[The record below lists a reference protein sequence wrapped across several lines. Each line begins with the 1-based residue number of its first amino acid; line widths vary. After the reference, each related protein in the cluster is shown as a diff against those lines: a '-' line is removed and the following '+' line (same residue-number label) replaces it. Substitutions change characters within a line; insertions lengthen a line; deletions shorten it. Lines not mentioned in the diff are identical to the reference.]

1 MSRSLTS
8 RWLMGF
14 AITLVSSLSW
24 GPSPLHAQLYE
35 LRTYT
40 TNDGKLDD
48 LNARFRDHTV
58 KLFEKHGMKS
68 LGCWVPTD
76 GPAAAN
82 TLVYVIEHKDADAAK
97 ASWRA
102 FISDPDWQAAYKKSE
117 EDGKIL
123 AKAPEAV
130 YMSLTDYSAM
140 MKAVEP
146 SDNAVY
152 ELRTYRT
159 NEGKLPN
166 LDARF
171 RDHTIRI
178 FERHGIDSIAYWHAT
193 DEPASSDT
201 LIYLLRHDSPEAAK
215 KSWAAFG
222 ADEEW
227 KKVAAESQK
236 DGRFLRERPE
246 AVYLKATDYSALK

>member
-1 MSRSLTS
+1 MSRSLLS
-8 RWLMGF
+8 RWCLGF
-14 AITLVSSLSW
+14 SITLVSSLSV
-24 GPSPLHAQLYE
+24 GLSQVHAQLFE

-40 TNDGKLDD
+40 TNDDKLDD

-58 KLFEKHGMKS
+58 KLFEKHGMQS
-68 LGCWVPTD
+68 LGYWVPTD
-76 GPAAAN
+76 EPAASN
-82 TLVYVIEHKDADAAK
+82 TLIYVIEHKDADAAK
-97 ASWRA
+97 ASWKA
-102 FISDPDWQAAYKKSE
+102 FSSDPDWQAAHKTSE

-130 YMSLTDYSAM
+130 YMSLTDYSPTL
-140 MKAVEP
+140 KAVEP
-146 SDNAVY
+146 KDDAVY

-178 FERHGIDSIAYWHAT
+178 FQRHGIQSIAYWHPVN
-193 DEPASSDT
+193 EPDSSDT
-201 LIYLLRHDSPEAAK
+201 LIYLLRHDSADAAK